1 MIAHPVP
8 LSICD
13 FVAGINHKKTFLKA
27 LYSISVKLNFNF
39 NFIMPAG
46 GAGVL

>member
-39 NFIMPAG
+39 IMPAG